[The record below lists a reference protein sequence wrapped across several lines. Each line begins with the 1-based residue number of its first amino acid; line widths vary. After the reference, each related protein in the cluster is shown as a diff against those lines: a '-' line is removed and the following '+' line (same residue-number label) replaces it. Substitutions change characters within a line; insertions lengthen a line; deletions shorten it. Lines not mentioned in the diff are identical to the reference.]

1 MIDSD
6 PSMTS
11 ATIET
16 IGPYKVL
23 RPIAR
28 GGMAEVYEVEDPL
41 SNEHMAVKLLMQD
54 GPARARFDREFE
66 AMIRLNHPN
75 IVRVYNYGLAG
86 HRRWLSMELVDGTPI
101 QAYAKRCGRPGS
113 ESRTKEV
120 IRVAHD
126 LALALDHIHRR
137 GLVHRDLKSAN
148 VLVLPDGRVKLL
160 DFGTAKLD
168 RARAQITKDGEFI
181 GTFAYAS
188 PEQLTGKPID
198 SRSDLYSLGVLLYRL
213 ATGKRPFAAKEL
225 HELARQQ
232 VKQKP
237 TPPTEIVPTLP
248 SSLEKVILSLLEKD
262 PDDRPQTGEDV
273 ARALEKVAGAPLYLP
288 GTLDVDLSS
297 ERLVGRE
304 AQMGALWSFIDGGG
318 RTGTGP
324 GSKPADVALIV
335 GLRGSGR
342 HRVVAR
348 LERDV
353 ATRGWRSTTG
363 FFRRGID
370 DLTCL
375 AEMVAALG
383 KHFAS
388 KPKSIQA
395 ALDVLEEVRVSRE
408 SVADKLDQMRA
419 SAQTMLS
426 VLTRSSKNPVV
437 LFLRGLVNAGPVGY
451 EFIVALRETIRE
463 QDLPVLLVGEVAERA
478 DDPNTMA
485 RKRIPDALRVYLD
498 PMSPRGVAL
507 LVGSLLHRRP
517 PPATVARQ
525 IHDASGGLPTY
536 VEEVVKHLV
545 GGGILRA
552 KGRDANRIEWAK
564 KDFEI
569 PVPEGARLW
578 VLDSLAELPAD
589 RRRVLEALAVVGGEG
604 STEVLA
610 NAIEQPLD
618 ALALAL
624 QDLVDKGWIALE
636 QDGPATYARWRQILA
651 EQIVLEQ
658 LHPCRRR
665 VLEERIVA
673 QVAEDPAFRAQIEL
687 LLEVGRIDDAM
698 ERALDWAVH
707 HLSRQR
713 PLTALAVLDV
723 VEPHIPKATGTTN
736 AVRSQLYLLHV
747 TSLLMARP
755 TDPRTAR
762 SLSQA
767 ELLGQHEGDIF
778 QAELFLTRAQL
789 QRVIG
794 HYPNFRK
801 FLMKAWNLIEHQPPS
816 PLGATVADMLGWS
829 NRVAGLVDDAAAWHG
844 RARRIA
850 VQVGIP
856 GVQAHADV
864 GVAGWQYARGL
875 LQEAE
880 RTVVGAVKV
889 FDQYGDT
896 RGISL
901 ALPIWANTLR
911 QQGRYTEVLNVLY
924 QQTPAMRES
933 EETSLYVRL
942 MLAAA
947 RCELDLCRLGRA
959 QECIEELAASLRKG
973 EHLDLR
979 MAAELMTGSIQE
991 ASGEFGEARLT
1002 FTQVAERA
1010 KAAGLTV
1017 LAQRA
1022 KAQLG
1027 VVLWRE
1033 GEDRIARRMFTESIS
1048 ALRKSGDVPALVE
1061 AIIGQGRVMSG
1072 ELDPSRIYAPAADF
1086 VDNQPAPAAKLERS
1100 LAKLAWRMHNDRPH
1114 ADEAQR
1120 ALALLEGIAQGLSAT
1135 DQAALRLHPWTWP
1148 LREAGLDVL
1157 PE

>member
-1 MIDSD
+1 MSQL
-6 PSMTS
+6 P
-11 ATIET
+11 ET

-23 RPIAR
+23 RAIAR
-28 GGMAEVYEVEDPL
+28 GGMAEVYEVEDPF

-75 IVRVYNYGLAG
+75 IVRVYNYGESDDA
-86 HRRWLSMELVDGTPI
+86 RRWLSMELIDGTPI
-101 QAYAKRCGRPGS
+101 QAYAKVCGKPGS
-113 ESRTKEV
+113 DERTREV

-160 DFGTAKLD
+160 DFGTA
-168 RARAQITKDGEFI
+168 RVSNAREQITKEGEFI

-188 PEQLTGKPID
+188 PEQLTGKEVD
-198 SRSDLYSLGVLLYRL
+198 HRSDLYSLGVLLYRL
-213 ATGKRPFAAKEL
+213 ATGRRPFAATEL

-237 TPPTEIVPTLP
+237 ERPTEIVEELP
-248 SSLEKVILSLLEKD
+248 LALEHVILALLEKE
-262 PDDRPQTGEDV
+262 PDARPQSGEEV
-273 ARALEKVAGAPLYLP
+273 ARALEAVLGTPLYLP

-304 AQMGALWSFIDGGG
+304 AQMSALWSFIDGGG
-318 RTGTGP
+318 REGTGP
-324 GSKPADVALIV
+324 GSNPADVALIV

-342 HRVVAR
+342 HRVLQN

-353 ATRGWRSTTG
+353 SGRGWRSTTG
-363 FFRRGID
+363 FFRRGHD
-370 DLTCL
+370 DLASL
-375 AEMVAALG
+375 IEMLEALG

-388 KPKSIQA
+388 KPKSIQD
-395 ALDVLEEVRVSRE
+395 ALDLLDEVKNARMSVSE
-408 SVADKLDQMRA
+408 KLDRMRR
-419 SAQTMLS
+419 SGEVLLG
-426 VLTRSSKNPVV
+426 VLTRSSKQPVV
-437 LFLRGLVNAGPVGY
+437 LFLRGMVNAGPVGY
-451 EFIVALRETIRE
+451 EFVVALRETIRE
-463 QDLPVLLVGEVAERA
+463 QALPVLLIGDVAERA

-498 PMSPRGVAL
+498 PMTPREVAL
-507 LVGSLLHRRP
+507 MVGSLLHRRP
-517 PPATVARQ
+517 PPAMVARQ
-525 IHDASGGLPTY
+525 IHNASGGLPTY

-545 GGGILRA
+545 GGGILRV
-552 KGRDANRIEWAK
+552 KGPDANRIEWAK
-564 KDFEI
+564 KDFKI
-569 PVPEGARLW
+569 PVPDGARQW
-578 VLDSLAELPAD
+578 VMDGLAELPAD

-604 STEVLA
+604 ATTVLA
-610 NAIEQPLD
+610 AALD
-618 ALALAL
+618 CPVEVIQVAVD
-624 QDLVDKGWIALE
+624 DLVQRGWIVLE
-636 QDGPATYARWRQILA
+636 QDQHLLYARWRQILA
-651 EQIVLEQ
+651 EQIVLQQ
-658 LHPCRRR
+658 LQPCRRR
-665 VLEERIVA
+665 LLEKRIVV
-673 QVAEDPAFRAQIEL
+673 QVADDPAFQAQIEL
-687 LLEVGRIDDAM
+687 LLKVGRVDDAL

-707 HLSRQR
+707 HLSRHR
-713 PLTALAVLDV
+713 PLTALRVLDL
-723 VEPHIPKATGTTN
+723 VEPHILEGANTSNT
-736 AVRSQLYLLHV
+736 VRSQLYLLHV
-747 TSLLMARP
+747 TSLLLARP

-767 ELLGQHEGDIF
+767 ELLGQHEGDLF
-778 QAELFLTRAQL
+778 HAELDLTRAQL

-801 FLMKAWNLIEHQPPS
+801 HLMKAWNLIEHQPPS
-816 PLGATVADMLGWS
+816 PLGATVADLLGWS

-844 RARRIA
+844 RSRRIA

-889 FDQYGDT
+889 FDQFGDT
-896 RGISL
+896 RGIAL
-901 ALPIWANTLR
+901 ALPIWADTLR

-947 RCELDLCRLGRA
+947 RTELDLCRLGRA
-959 QECIEELAASLRKG
+959 QECLEELAASLRKG

-979 MAAELMTGSIQE
+979 LAAELMTGSIQA
-991 ASGEFGEARLT
+991 ASGEYQEARLT
-1002 FTQVAERA
+1002 FTAVVERA
-1010 KAAGLTV
+1010 RAAGLTV
-1017 LAQRA
+1017 LAQQARA
-1022 KAQLG
+1022 ELAKTVWHLG
-1027 VVLWRE
+1027 DERASKRLFVEAV
-1033 GEDRIARRMFTESIS
+1033 S
-1048 ALRKSGDVPALVE
+1048 ALRKAGDVPALVT
-1061 AIIGQGRVMSG
+1061 AVVGQGEVMS
-1072 ELDPSRIYAPAADF
+1072 LAMDPDRIYAPIQDF
-1086 VDNQPAPAAKLERS
+1086 VENQPAPAT
-1100 LAKLAWRMHNDRPH
+1100 KLA
-1114 ADEAQR
+1114 R
-1120 ALALLEGIAQGLSAT
+1120 ALARLNWRIARGEAPGLPAADAADLLESIAQGLSNT

-1148 LREAGLDVL
+1148 LRQAGIEVL
-1157 PE
+1157 ED